1 MLLYNILVRK
11 LIGENTGKET
21 VMPYGFYFDPTYILI
36 VIGMVLCLAASAHV
50 NSTYRKYSRVRSNS
64 GMTGAQAAARILE
77 SQGIYDVT
85 IQHIGGNLTDNY
97 NPTNKVLSLS
107 DSTYASTSVAA
118 IGVAAHECG
127 HAVQHHR
134 GYTPIAVR
142 NALVPF
148 ANWGSRLSWV
158 LIFAGIIFFGQ
169 GTGQTLINIGIFA
182 FSLAVLFQLVTLP
195 VEFNASNRAIRILET
210 TGIFGSDELRCTK
223 KVLGAAALT
232 YVAAAASSILQLL
245 RLVLLFGGRDDD

>member
-1 MLLYNILVRK
+1 MI
-11 LIGENTGKET
+11 
-21 VMPYGFYFDPTYILI
+21 YGFYFDPTYVLI
-36 VIGMVLCLAASAHV
+36 IIGMLLCLGASAHV
-50 NSTYRKYSRVRSNS
+50 NSTFRKYSKVASNS

-85 IQHIGGNLTDNY
+85 IQHIGGDLTDNY
-97 NPTNKVLSLS
+97 NPKNKVLSLS
-107 DSTYASTSVAA
+107 DATYASTSVAA

-127 HAVQHHR
+127 HAMQHHK
-134 GYTPIAVR
+134 GYVPITVR

-148 ANWGSRLSWV
+148 ANWGSRLSWL
-158 LIFAGIIFFGQ
+158 LIIIGIVFYGQ
-169 GTGQTLINIGIFA
+169 GTGQTLINVGIFA

-195 VEFNASNRAIRILET
+195 VEFNASNRAVRVLES
-210 TGIFGSDELRCTK
+210 TGIFGNTELKYTK

-245 RLVLLFGGRDDD
+245 RLVLLFGGRNDD

>member
-1 MLLYNILVRK
+1 MIL
-11 LIGENTGKET
+11 GYF
-21 VMPYGFYFDPTYILI
+21 MPYGYYFDPTYILI
-36 VIGMVLCLAASAHV
+36 IIGMVICLAASAHV
-50 NSTYRKYSRVRSNS
+50 NATFKKYSKFKSNS

-85 IQHIGGNLTDNY
+85 IQHISGELTDNY
-97 NPTNKVLSLS
+97 NPSTKVLSLS
-107 DSTYASTSVAA
+107 DATYASTSVAA

-127 HAVQHHR
+127 HALQHAK

-148 ANWGSRLSWV
+148 ANWGSRLSWL
-158 LIFAGIIFFGQ
+158 LIIIGLLFYGQ
-169 GTGQTLINIGIFA
+169 GTGQTMINIGIFA

-195 VEFNASNRAIRILET
+195 VELNASNRAVKVLES
-210 TGIFGSDELRCTK
+210 TGIFGNTELKYTK

-245 RLVLLFGGRDDD
+245 RLVILFGGRRDD

>member
-1 MLLYNILVRK
+1 ML
-11 LIGENTGKET
+11 
-21 VMPYGFYFDPTYILI
+21 YGFYFDPTYMLI
-36 VIGMVLCLAASAHV
+36 IIGMVLCLAASAHV
-50 NSTYRKYSRVRSNS
+50 NSTFRKYSKVAGNS

-97 NPTNKVLSLS
+97 NPKNKVLSLS
-107 DSTYASTSVAA
+107 DATYAGTSVAA

-127 HAVQHHR
+127 HAMQHHR
-134 GYTPIAVR
+134 GYVPITVR

-148 ANWGSRLSWV
+148 ANWGSRLSWL
-158 LIFAGIIFFGQ
+158 LIIIGIIFYGQ
-169 GTGQTLINIGIFA
+169 GTGQTMINIGIFA
-182 FSLAVLFQLVTLP
+182 FSLAVLFQIVTLP
-195 VEFNASNRAIRILET
+195 VEFNASNRAVRVLET
-210 TGIFGSDELRCTK
+210 TGIFGNTELKYTK

-245 RLVLLFGGRDDD
+245 RLVLLFGGRDND